1 MSPIAR
7 AGPEVMQFESDDP
20 AFAGTMRI
28 VTTLE
33 PVEGGTRVTVSCQD
47 VPSGIGEDDHL
58 KGIAS

>member
-1 MSPIAR
+1 
-7 AGPEVMQFESDDP
+7 MQFESDDP